1 VNRHPFA
8 CRAMTRSSRLWL
20 SLHLGL
26 GLAWIV
32 LLASRA
38 PTASGVGA
46 TGPQVFVMLLL
57 AAWLPSWALA
67 AWQVKHRRW
76 RSLIG
81 SDLLGA
87 GALVLLACTA
97 YVPLFFFN
105 VAWFLPLA
113 LLPRGVLCELLIR
126 LLPSGRITP

>member
-1 VNRHPFA
+1 MP
-8 CRAMTRSSRLWL
+8 RSSRLWL

-26 GLAWIV
+26 GLAWIA

-38 PTASGVGA
+38 PSGSGHGA
-46 TGPQVFVMLLL
+46 TGSQVFVMLLL
-57 AAWLPSWALA
+57 AGWLPSWALA
-67 AWQVKHRRW
+67 CWQVKHRRW

-87 GALVLLACTA
+87 GVLVLLACTA
-97 YVPLFFFN
+97 YLPLFFFN

-113 LLPRGVLCELLIR
+113 LLPRGVLSQLLVR
-126 LLPSGRITP
+126 FLPVRTNAGR

>member
-1 VNRHPFA
+1 LIV
-8 CRAMTRSSRLWL
+8 
-20 SLHLGL
+20 HLAL
-26 GLAWIV
+26 GLAWIT

-38 PTASGVGA
+38 PTGSGHGA
-46 TGPQVFVMLLL
+46 TGSQVAVMLLL
-57 AAWLPSWALA
+57 AGWLPSLALV

-81 SDLLGA
+81 SDLLAA
-87 GALVLLACTA
+87 GALVLVACTA

-113 LLPRGVLCELLIR
+113 LLPRGVLSELLIR
-126 LLPSGRITP
+126 CLP

>member
-1 VNRHPFA
+1 MKREQ
-8 CRAMTRSSRLWL
+8 LWL
-20 SLHLGL
+20 SVHLAV
-26 GLAWIV
+26 GLAWIA

-38 PTASGVGA
+38 PSGSGHGA
-46 TGPQVFVMLLL
+46 TGSQVAVMLLL
-57 AAWLPSWALA
+57 AGWLPSIALA

-87 GALVLLACTA
+87 GVLVLLACTA
-97 YVPLFFFN
+97 YLPLFFFN

-113 LLPRGVLCELLIR
+113 LLPRGLLSELLVHF
-126 LLPSGRITP
+126 LPPRRNAGR